1 MSRLGFCCLCQMSS
15 TKSWNFSGLL
25 PEGCWTVGI
34 PGQKGE
40 QVFSLFSL
48 SKWKSRGMHGT
59 SSTPNEI
66 EPLFTKPNLTQ
77 MCLQKRVRDSRHRM
91 RLSEFRPTRD
101 MYRHL
106 LDKGSTT
113 LTGKSNVQKVKMS
126 FLSVDP
132 LEMRKDNHIL
142 KNNKNKIKTN
152 QTEQTKQTENVRQ
165 NVNLWKIMVFLANF
179 FRWL

>member
-1 MSRLGFCCLCQMSS
+1 
-15 TKSWNFSGLL
+15 
-25 PEGCWTVGI
+25 
-34 PGQKGE
+34 
-40 QVFSLFSL
+40 
-48 SKWKSRGMHGT
+48 
-59 SSTPNEI
+59 
-66 EPLFTKPNLTQ
+66 
-77 MCLQKRVRDSRHRM
+77 
-91 RLSEFRPTRD
+91 

-142 KNNKNKIKTN
+142 KNNQNKIKTN

-179 FRWL
+179 LRWL